1 LNIDEELVEPEVT
14 SRTKAIFPIYYAGVP
29 AEMDRLNGIAQN
41 HDLFVVEDAAQAIGS
56 KYNGCQV
63 GALGDTTN
71 QMLGFMRLR

>member
-1 LNIDEELVEPEVT
+1 MNRGACIFRQRDVT
-14 SRTKAIFPIYYAGVP
+14 RT
-29 AEMDRLNGIAQN
+29 GIAQS

-56 KYNGCQV
+56 KYNGRQV